1 MEKFSLLMK
10 ILLFVQILMSALK
23 RQDVNVQNVSA
34 QTSGVVTIANALAA
48 FSTFMNM
55 ILASVNPH
63 SLFMLPEH
71 PCHLSHSK

>member
-1 MEKFSLLMK
+1 MK

-23 RQDVNVQNVSA
+23 RQDVNAQNVSA
-34 QTSGVVTIANALAA
+34 QTSGVVMIANALAT
-48 FSTFMNM
+48 FSTLVNM
-55 ILASVNPH
+55 IPASVNPH